1 MLDILHYEFIQNA
14 IIAGLLVSIASGI
27 IGSLIVVNRMV
38 FLAGGIAHTSYGGI
52 GLAVYFGLPIFLGAS
67 VFAVG
72 AALLMAIITLNQR
85 DKIDT
90 FIGLIWAV
98 GMAIGIIFVD
108 LTPGYNVDLMS
119 YLFGSILAVSND
131 DITYMSILLIAI
143 IIIVTLF
150 YREIL
155 AVSYD
160 SEYANLRGINVK
172 FFYTLILIL
181 SALTVVI
188 AIKVVGLILV
198 IALLTIPIYI
208 AEKVSTSLGTMMFVS
223 GVLSSVFTLVGLW
236 FSYQFDLTSGA
247 SIILVSAFG
256 LTLFLF
262 TTKVLTNE
270 TTISFLFFM
279 SKLSAS
285 VYFVCY

>member
-1 MLDILHYEFIQNA
+1 MIEALQFEFMQHA
-14 IIAGLLVSIASGI
+14 LLAGLLVSFAAGI

-67 VFAVG
+67 LFSVG
-72 AALLMAIITLNQR
+72 AALLIAGLTLKKR
-85 DKIDT
+85 HRMDT

-98 GMAIGIIFVD
+98 GMAIGVIFVD

-119 YLFGSILAVSND
+119 YLFGSILAVSSED
-131 DITYMSILLIAI
+131 LYFMGTLLALILLI
-143 IIIVTLF
+143 VTF
-150 YREIL
+150 WYRDIL

-160 SEYANLRGINVK
+160 SEYAGLRDVNVR

-198 IALLTIPIYI
+198 IAMLTIPVYI
-208 AEKVSTSLGTMMFVS
+208 AEKLSNSLFSMMFLS
-223 GVLSSVFTLVGLW
+223 GLIATLFTLVGLW
-236 FSYQFDLTSGA
+236 FSYSYNLTSGA
-247 SIILVSAFG
+247 SIIIVSAISLGTF
-256 LTLFLF
+256 LLFH
-262 TTKVLTNE
+262 KG
-270 TTISFLFFM
+270 
-279 SKLSAS
+279 K
-285 VYFVCY
+285 

>member
-1 MLDILHYEFIQNA
+1 MENRKMIEALQFEFMQHA
-14 IIAGLLVSIASGI
+14 LLAGLLVSFAAGI

-67 VFAVG
+67 FFAVG
-72 AALLMAIITLNQR
+72 AALLIAGLTLKKR
-85 DKIDT
+85 HRMDT

-98 GMAIGIIFVD
+98 GMAIGVIFVD

-119 YLFGSILAVSND
+119 YLFGSILAVSSED
-131 DITYMSILLIAI
+131 LYFMGTLLALILLV
-143 IIIVTLF
+143 VTF
-150 YREIL
+150 WYRDIL

-160 SEYANLRGINVK
+160 SEYAGLRGVNVR

-198 IALLTIPIYI
+198 IAMLTIPVYI
-208 AEKVSTSLGTMMFVS
+208 AEKLSSSLFSMMFLS
-223 GVLSSVFTLVGLW
+223 GAIATLFTLTGLW
-236 FSYQFDLTSGA
+236 FSYMYDLTSGA
-247 SIILVSAFG
+247 SIIIVSAVSLGAF
-256 LTLFLF
+256 LLFH
-262 TTKVLTNE
+262 KG
-270 TTISFLFFM
+270 
-279 SKLSAS
+279 K
-285 VYFVCY
+285 

>member
-1 MLDILHYEFIQNA
+1 MLEILHYEFIQNA
-14 IIAGLLVSIASGI
+14 ILAGLLVSFASGI

-67 VFAVG
+67 LFAVS
-72 AALLMAIITLNQR
+72 AALLIAIITLNQR

-98 GMAIGIIFVD
+98 GMAIGIVFVD

-119 YLFGSILAVSND
+119 YLFGSILAVSGGD
-131 DITYMSILLIAI
+131 LTYMSVLLGMI
-143 IIIVTLF
+143 IVIVTLF

-160 SEYANLRGINVK
+160 SQYASLRGINVK

-208 AEKVSTSLGTMMFVS
+208 AEKLSNSLGAMMI
-223 GVLSSVFTLVGLW
+223 GAGILSSFFTLIGLYL
-236 FSYQFDLTSGA
+236 SYQYDLTSGA
-247 SIILVSAFG
+247 SIILVSATFLG
-256 LTLFLF
+256 LYLLVDRTM
-262 TTKVLTNE
+262 K
-270 TTISFLFFM
+270 
-279 SKLSAS
+279 K
-285 VYFVCY
+285 